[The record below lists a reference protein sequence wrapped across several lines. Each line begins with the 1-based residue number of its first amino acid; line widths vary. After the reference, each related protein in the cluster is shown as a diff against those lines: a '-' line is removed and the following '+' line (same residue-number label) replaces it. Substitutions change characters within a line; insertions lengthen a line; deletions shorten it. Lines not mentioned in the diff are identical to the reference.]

1 MLLTGTFF
9 RALDEKQRL
18 AIPRSLRESAAEPG
32 QQVFYLAPGTDESLG
47 LYSEQAFCQLADQLD
62 QSSPNDQDVRAFN
75 RLFFAQ
81 AQRVDLDRQGR
92 LRVPAQLAQLAGLEG
107 EVVLLGVKD
116 HIEVWDR
123 RRWETYLERQQPRYS
138 DFAVRAFQ
146 RTTRRPGSE
155 IREGEAGAEAA
166 GNRPLQPR

>member
-18 AIPRSLRESAAEPG
+18 AIPRPLASPGRAREAGLLPM
-32 QQVFYLAPGTDESLG
+32 PGTDGSLG

-62 QSSPNDQDVRAFN
+62 QSSPNNHDVRTFS

-92 LRVPAQLAQLAGLEG
+92 LRVPAQLASSQVCKAKLCC
-107 EVVLLGVKD
+107 
-116 HIEVWDR
+116 R
-123 RRWETYLERQQPRYS
+123 SP
-138 DFAVRAFQ
+138 
-146 RTTRRPGSE
+146 
-155 IREGEAGAEAA
+155 
-166 GNRPLQPR
+166 